1 MYTEDILK
9 RLTLQEKIALCSG
22 ADFWHTK
29 DFSQY
34 GLPATMM
41 CDGPHGL
48 RCQKGETDM
57 LGVNRSQPAT
67 CFPTAALTACS
78 WDAALIEEIGQAIAR
93 EAKSMGVGV
102 VLGPGAN
109 IKRDPLCGRN
119 FEYFSEDPHLSGK
132 LAAAFIRGAE
142 ATGVGTSLK
151 HFALNNQE
159 YKRFN
164 GNSQADPRTM
174 REIYLAP
181 FETAVKEG
189 KPATVMCAYN
199 KINGIH
205 CSDSKRLLTDILRKE
220 WGFDG
225 LVVTDWGAMN
235 DRIAAMK
242 AGCDLNMPGGSDYME
257 RDLESA
263 VLSGHLSEAD
273 IDRCALRV
281 LRLMEKARAA
291 LAGDGSCDLD
301 AHHALA
307 RKAAA
312 ESTVLLKN
320 EENILPLDINRKV
333 ALIGAMAEKPRY
345 QGAGSSHINPIKL
358 VSAQDMMPD
367 AVYAPGCLENGDT
380 DEILLAEAV
389 NAAKNAEV
397 AVVFAGLTAAYE
409 SEGFDREDLQMP
421 QGHVRMIEAV
431 AQANPNT
438 VIVLCCGSVVECPWA
453 DKVKGILYMGLAGQ
467 ACGEA
472 ARDVLYGRVN
482 PSGKLA
488 QSWPYIYADTP
499 TAEYYR
505 CCKDPQYREGIYVGY
520 RYFDKADVPVRWP
533 FGFGLSYTKFQYS
546 DLSIEANEVSFTVKN
561 IGDRRGGEVA
571 QLYIASPQ
579 EGLHRPIKELRAF
592 CKVFLAPGEEK
603 RVRIGLNDR
612 SFALWNRN
620 WVVPGGDYQILI
632 CSDSQTVQ
640 LFGTIH
646 KKGDPIPAPA
656 WQAGSWYETPKGSP
670 TRAQW
675 EALYGKSKSSKLLCK
690 GKFTMDTTLAEM
702 QDHSKLMKTMGW
714 GMRQV
719 FTIHSGGKKGKDCPE
734 LRMLIA
740 SSFDAPLRCLQLNGG
755 IKGGL
760 MKGLR
765 CMANGRIGR
774 GLLVILGREKETSK

>member
-1 MYTEDILK
+1 MHTEEILK
-9 RLTLQEKIALCSG
+9 KLTLKEKIALCSG

-29 DFSQY
+29 DLSRY
-34 GLPATMM
+34 GLPAMMM

-57 LGVNRSQPAT
+57 LGVNKSQPAT
-67 CFPTAALTACS
+67 CFPSAALTACS
-78 WDAALIEEIGQAIAR
+78 WDEALIEEIGQAIAR

-132 LAAAFIRGAE
+132 LAAAFVRGAE
-142 ATGVGTSLK
+142 ETGVGTSLK

-189 KPATVMCAYN
+189 KPATVMCGYN

-205 CSDSKRLLTDILRKE
+205 CSDSKGLLTDILRKE

-257 RDLESA
+257 SDLEEA
-263 VLSGHLSEAD
+263 VQSGRLSEGD
-273 IDRCALRV
+273 IDQCALHV
-281 LRLMEKARAA
+281 LKLMEKTKTAWAE
-291 LAGDGSCDLD
+291 GSSCDLD

-307 RKAAA
+307 SKAAV
-312 ESTVLLKN
+312 ESAVLLKN
-320 EENILPLDINRKV
+320 AGNILPLNINKKV

-358 VSAQDMMPD
+358 VSAREAMPN
-367 AVYAPGCLENGDT
+367 AAYAPGCLENGDT
-380 DEILLAEAV
+380 DEKLLAEAV
-389 NAAKNAEV
+389 DAAKCAEV

-421 QGHVRMIEAV
+421 QGHIRMIEAV
-431 AQANPNT
+431 AQANPDT
-438 VIVLCCGSVVECPWA
+438 VVVLSCGSVVECPWA
-453 DKVKGILYMGLAGQ
+453 DEVKGILYMGLAGQ

-472 ARDVLYGRVN
+472 VRDVLYGRVN

-488 QSWPYIYADTP
+488 QSWPYIYEDIP

-505 CCKDPQYREGIYVGY
+505 HCKDPQYREGIYVGY
-520 RYFDKADVPVRWP
+520 RYFDKAKVPVRWP

-546 DLSIEANEVSFTVKN
+546 DLSIADEMVTFTVQN
-561 IGDRRGGEVA
+561 IGDLPGAEVA
-571 QLYIASPQ
+571 QLYIAAPQ
-579 EGLHRPIKELRAF
+579 EGLHRPVKELKGF
-592 CKVFLAPGEEK
+592 CKVFLAPGEAK
-603 RVRIGLNDR
+603 RVSINLNDR
-612 SFALWNRN
+612 SFALWDHK
-620 WVVPGGDYQILI
+620 WVVPGGKYDILI
-632 CSDSQTVQ
+632 CSDSQRVQ
-640 LFGTIH
+640 LSGTIH
-646 KKGDPIPAPA
+646 KTGDPIPAPS
-656 WQAGSWYETPKGSP
+656 WQAGSWYEAPKGSP
-670 TRAQW
+670 TQAQW
-675 EALYGKSKSSKLLCK
+675 EDLYGKIKSSKPLCK
-690 GKFTMDTTLAEM
+690 GKFTMDNTLAEM
-702 QDHSKLMKTMGW
+702 QGHSKLMKTIGW

-719 FTIHSGGKKGKDCPE
+719 FTIHSGGKKAKDHPE

-740 SSFDAPLRCLQLNGG
+740 SSFDAPLRSLQLNGG

-760 MKGLR
+760 IKGLR

-774 GLLVILGREKETSK
+774 GLLVILGKGKEASK